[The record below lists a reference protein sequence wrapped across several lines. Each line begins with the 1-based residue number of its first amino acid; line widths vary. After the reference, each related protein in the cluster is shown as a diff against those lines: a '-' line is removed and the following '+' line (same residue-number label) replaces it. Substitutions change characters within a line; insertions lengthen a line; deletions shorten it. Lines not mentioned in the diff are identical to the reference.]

1 MDRGHSRFEDKPAVH
16 TELRAI
22 FVSMDLSRSRWV
34 VTSLAPGCG
43 DKMSRHSVRGG
54 DLTGLLELLTGLQ
67 EKARVRTGRA
77 FPLVTI
83 QEAGMD
89 GFWIHRALAQEGIES
104 HVVDAASIATSRRR
118 RNAKTD
124 RLDGETLLRT
134 LLAFKRGEPRVCA
147 MVRPPTP
154 EEEDRRR
161 NSRERTA
168 LIGERVKLV
177 NRDQGALVLAG
188 HHGLRAPEE
197 GSTSPARGSANRGR
211 ATTAASSEGCHR
223 PGP

>member
-16 TELRAI
+16 TELGAV

-34 VTSLAPGCG
+34 VTSLTPGCG

-54 DLTGLLELLTGLQ
+54 DLTGLLRATGW
-67 EKARVRTGRA
+67 ARRRRRGFEQAGR

-89 GFWIHRALAQEGIES
+89 GFWIHRALEQEGIES

-154 EEEDRRR
+154 RRR
-161 NSRERTA
+161 RSTPQQP
-168 LIGERVKLV
+168 GTDRVD
-177 NRDQGALVLAG
+177 R
-188 HHGLRAPEE
+188 
-197 GSTSPARGSANRGR
+197 
-211 ATTAASSEGCHR
+211 
-223 PGP
+223 